1 MRLLRILDR
10 GVVIQLK
17 KVMTAAYGVAALA
30 GGASAYAQAG
40 NQPTEPAL
48 QLKEVIVTAQRTQS
62 NEQKT
67 PISMQVYS
75 HQDLVNRGA
84 INLQSLANTD
94 PSITFAYST
103 GEPYIAMRGVAT
115 GNVTDTGDPSVAVET
130 DGIFLNRSYSLE
142 SNMYDIARVE
152 VLRGPQGTLYGR
164 NADGGV
170 ISIITAHP
178 VHRFD
183 SRASVEVGNYGTLNT
198 EGMLNLPLS
207 HALAVR
213 FAAASFFHNGYRNN
227 APSRTNGDDMNSRS
241 GRMEVAFAPGAGFH
255 GWLSYSYTSETD
267 AGQAAELIP
276 FDGPNHTATHLYQ
289 NPNPYTFP
297 IYAPHFNDLTVKDL
311 KWSLA
316 QGHLPGGVTVT
327 LLGGWNS
334 TAWHHA
340 QPSIATPANGWE
352 PGGQSKY
359 ASYFQNEFPIT
370 QSDELRFT
378 SRQHQRLTWQTGVYY
393 FEDKSQVFSHFV
405 DNYGTQYQDNN
416 ITTFVFPRDE
426 STSKAVYG
434 QFTFAI
440 TPTVSFI
447 GGGRYTKDY
456 IVRVGTFDAYRT
468 TPSGAHILIKP
479 NVNGEASSNKVTY
492 LADVN
497 WQVTPQSML
506 YGKVSTGYKAGGFT
520 GAGSY
525 KPESLISY
533 EIGSKNRMLNDTT
546 QLNGDAYYMNY
557 TNQQLNQFT
566 DPLAGAQ
573 TVNANSKIY
582 GVEASLKSLMG
593 RVGELEIDADYLHA
607 RVEGFT
613 PPPGYNPAVSE
624 PIIGNQLPLSP
635 PVSVSAQF
643 QHSWDGI
650 LSGVV
655 TGLVSA
661 KYEDARYFSANDF
674 ASTRAPSDTTE
685 NVALTYRRDEANWSA
700 MLYCRNISN
709 QPVLIDAEEVYTT
722 GAYQYDWAPPR
733 TFGVRITASFR

>member
-1 MRLLRILDR
+1 ML
-10 GVVIQLK
+10 LK

-30 GGASAYAQAG
+30 GGAIAYAQAAA
-40 NQPTEPAL
+40 QPAGPTL
-48 QLKEVIVTAQRTQS
+48 QLKEVVVTAERTQS

-75 HQDLVNRGA
+75 HQDLVARGA

-142 SNMYDIARVE
+142 SDMYDIARVE

-164 NADGGV
+164 NAVGGV

-178 VHRFD
+178 AHHFD

-207 HALAVR
+207 RTLAVR

-241 GRMEVAFAPGAGFH
+241 GRMEVAFDPGAGFH
-255 GWLSYSYTSETD
+255 GWLSYEYTRETD

-276 FDGPNHTATHLYQ
+276 FDGPNGTATHKAQ
-289 NPNPYTFP
+289 NPSPYAWP
-297 IYAPHFNDLTVKDL
+297 IYAPHFNDLTEKDL
-311 KWSLA
+311 KWSLT
-316 QGHLPGGVTVT
+316 QGHLPGGVTIT

-334 TAWHHA
+334 TEWHHA
-340 QPSIATPANGWE
+340 QPSIATPGNGWE
-352 PGGQSKY
+352 VGGQSKY
-359 ASYFQNEFPIT
+359 ASYFQNEYPVT
-370 QSDELRFT
+370 QSDELRFSSPT
-378 SRQHQRLTWQTGVYY
+378 DQRFTWQTGIYY
-393 FEDKSQVFSHFV
+393 FQDKSQVFSHFV

-416 ITTFVFPRDE
+416 ITTFVFPRDD

-434 QFTFAI
+434 QFTYKI
-440 TPTVSFI
+440 TNAVSFT
-447 GGGRYTKDY
+447 GGGRYTKDD
-456 IVRVGTFDAYRT
+456 IVRAGTFDAYRQRA
-468 TPSGAHILIKP
+468 GHLILITP
-479 NVNGEASSNKVTY
+479 NVNGRASSDKVTY

-497 WQVTPQSML
+497 WQVTPQNMV

-533 EIGSKNRMLNDTT
+533 EIGSKNRMFNDTA
-546 QLNGDAYYMNY
+546 QLNGDVYYMNY

-582 GVEASLKSLMG
+582 GIEASLKTLLG
-593 RVGELEIDADYLHA
+593 RIGQLEIDADYLHA
-607 RVEGFT
+607 RVEGFV

-624 PIIGNQLPLSP
+624 PIIGNELPVSP
-635 PVSVSAQF
+635 PYSVSAQF
-643 QHSWDGI
+643 QHTWDGI
-650 LSGVV
+650 LNGVV
-655 TGLVSA
+655 TGMISA
-661 KYEDARYFSANDF
+661 KYQDSMFFSANDF
-674 ASTRAPSDTTE
+674 ASTQSSANTTE
-685 NVALTYRRDEANWSA
+685 NVALTYQRDDSNWSA
-700 MLYCRNISN
+700 MFYCRNITN
-709 QPVLIDAEEVYTT
+709 RPVLIDAEEVYTT

-733 TFGVRITASFR
+733 TFGVRITASFK